1 MTTADGGGDAYDQ
14 YDGDQI
20 PDFSSDSYYKSGSC
34 KARRVL
40 TFFLF
45 FSCLITLGDFQF
57 YFQQQKWKAGLGAET
72 APLDLQ
78 MEDPVA
84 FDAIPQQQVFICVC
98 LSVRE
103 REEEGEGERD
113 AHTHMQSFGVVG
125 GVWSSG
131 IKWQCSRAL
140 SLTHSQN
147 AHMYVYKCV
156 LIITHAH
163 THTHTHTH
171 T

>member
-1 MTTADGGGDAYDQ
+1 MTTADGGGEAYDQ

-84 FDAIPQQQVFICVC
+84 FDAIPQQQVFICV
-98 LSVRE
+98 
-103 REEEGEGERD
+103 
-113 AHTHMQSFGVVG
+113 
-125 GVWSSG
+125 
-131 IKWQCSRAL
+131 
-140 SLTHSQN
+140 
-147 AHMYVYKCV
+147 
-156 LIITHAH
+156 
-163 THTHTHTH
+163 
-171 T
+171 